1 MRNFNIRLKE
11 VARMPELE
19 MTIKPYNGGVVAI
32 MGNRRKQMILTERQA
47 DRYVLTSVVIG
58 RVRVE
63 NMGAETLLPRIW
75 LRNRETNCVAFGLD
89 KRGRLIGR
97 IEQLVDTL
105 DMAELA
111 FYIQLLARECDQ
123 FEYALTGQDVS

>member
-1 MRNFNIRLKE
+1 MRNFNALLKE
-11 VARMPELE
+11 VVRMPELE
-19 MTIKPYNGGVVAI
+19 MTINPHTGGVIAV
-32 MGNRRKQMILTERQA
+32 MGNRRKQMIVTERQA

-58 RVRVE
+58 RARVE
-63 NMGAETLLPRIW
+63 NMGTERLLPRIW
-75 LRNRETNCVAFGLD
+75 LRNREISCVAFGLD

-97 IEQLVDTL
+97 IEQLADTL
-105 DMAELA
+105 DKAELA